1 MSERRYRATPKEYHN
16 FDYDYDYEHE
26 HERTPHFGPRTSA
39 LRHFGTSHD
48 AGVSLLELI
57 AALFVFT
64 IGLLGSLK
72 MYDVTIDKV
81 RAMREADIAVC
92 ALQNE
97 METMRAMPFESLTE
111 RAGAPFV
118 SHTPDMDQLVQVTPT
133 VDVRPYG
140 DPVLALKEVR
150 ASVRW
155 RGDNGRVIEKTLT
168 TLIGKREAGGT

>member
-1 MSERRYRATPKEYHN
+1 MRERREYI
-16 FDYDYDYEHE
+16 D
-26 HERTPHFGPRTSA
+26 RCSVRTSHLA
-39 LRHFGTSHD
+39 LRTSHLALCTSHWAQ

-72 MYDVTIDKV
+72 MYDVTIDNV

-97 METMRAMPFESLTE
+97 METLRAMPFESLTE

-118 SHTPDMDQLVQVTPT
+118 SRTPDMDQLVQVTPT
-133 VDVRPYG
+133 VEVRPYG